1 MKGLF
6 SLAFFAT
13 SGTRQNFINS
23 LNIGFGGTDIPVCEF
38 PNIASNLTDKNVCAT
53 KKRFLSCSLLAF
65 LLIYAV
71 MHPNTA
77 FGQPSA
83 ADLRAA
89 KPKIDTTGWT
99 IKGNFGIN
107 FTSIGLSNWSGGGNN
122 ATSILGLLNFTANYH
137 AQNFACDNAVELGYG
152 LTWVSPETSAR
163 KSDDR
168 IILISKAGLAATE
181 NLNWTGLV
189 DFRTQFTLGEDYTK
203 PPGSEMR
210 KLSTIFAPAFLTLAL
225 GAEWEPAKYMSVL
238 VAPTTGRIVIVGDPD
253 LSLRGSFGVAPG
265 KSVLA
270 ELGALVNVQLKRD
283 IWENVNLATRLNIF
297 APYLNFVAPIV
308 NWENIII
315 LKVNKFLNV
324 SLAGDL
330 IYGVPV
336 TNSTNLLQL
345 RGVAAIGFV
354 LPF

>member
-1 MKGLF
+1 MKKSSLF
-6 SLAFFAT
+6 WVVF
-13 SGTRQNFINS
+13 
-23 LNIGFGGTDIPVCEF
+23 
-38 PNIASNLTDKNVCAT
+38 
-53 KKRFLSCSLLAF
+53 
-65 LLIYAV
+65 AV
-71 MHPNTA
+71 MICLATQA
-77 FGQPSA
+77 FAQPA
-83 ADLRAA
+83 ADDLRKA
-89 KPKIDTTGWT
+89 KLKMDTTGWT

-137 AQNFACDNAVELGYG
+137 TPTFALDNAAEFGYG
-152 LTWVSPETSAR
+152 LTWVSPDPNAR

-168 IILISKAGLAATE
+168 IIIISRAGLVATE
-181 NLNWTGLV
+181 NLNWTGLL

-203 PPGSEMR
+203 PVGSEMR

-225 GAEWEPAKYMSVL
+225 GAEWEPEKYMSVL
-238 VAPTTGRIVIVGDPD
+238 VAPITGRIVIVADTE
-253 LSLRGSFGVAPG
+253 LSQRGSFG
-265 KSVLA
+265 LA
-270 ELGALVNVQLKRD
+270 AGQSSLVELGALINFQLKRD

-297 APYLNFVAPIV
+297 APYRNFAAPVV

>member
-1 MKGLF
+1 MYSKHGNHLQCSF
-6 SLAFFAT
+6 VAFTHAFFT
-13 SGTRQNFINS
+13 QEFF
-23 LNIGFGGTDIPVCEF
+23 LFLLFLFGV
-38 PNIASNLTDKNVCAT
+38 SM
-53 KKRFLSCSLLAF
+53 KRFLCFAVLVIGIFTTLKPALA
-65 LLIYAV
+65 
-71 MHPNTA
+71 
-77 FGQPSA
+77 QPSA

-89 KPKIDTTGWT
+89 KPSRDTTGWT
-99 IKGNFGIN
+99 VKGNFGVN

-137 AQNFACDNAVELGYG
+137 SQTFSCDNAVELGYG
-152 LTWVSPETSAR
+152 LTWVSPDPNAR

-168 IILISKAGLAATE
+168 IIIISKAGLVATE
-181 NLNWTGLV
+181 NLNWTGLL

-203 PPGSEMR
+203 PVGSDMR

-225 GAEWEPAKYMSVL
+225 GAEWEPTKYMSVL
-238 VAPTTGRIVIVGDPD
+238 VAPITGRIVMVGDPE

-265 KSVLA
+265 QTTLV
-270 ELGALVNVQLKRD
+270 ELGALVNFQLKRD

-297 APYLNFVAPIV
+297 APYRNFTAPVV

-324 SLAGDL
+324 SLAGDV

>member
-1 MKGLF
+1 MK
-6 SLAFFAT
+6 
-13 SGTRQNFINS
+13 Q
-23 LNIGFGGTDIPVCEF
+23 
-38 PNIASNLTDKNVCAT
+38 
-53 KKRFLSCSLLAF
+53 FLLLAIAI
-65 LLIYAV
+65 LVVIAAAKPV
-71 MHPNTA
+71 VA
-77 FGQPSA
+77 QPSA

-89 KPKIDTTGWT
+89 KPLRDTTGWT

-137 AQNFACDNAVELGYG
+137 SQTFSCDNAVELGYG
-152 LTWVSPETSAR
+152 LTWVSPDPNAR

-168 IILISKAGLAATE
+168 IIIISKTGLVATE
-181 NLNWTGLV
+181 NVNWTGLL

-203 PPGSEMR
+203 PVGSDMR

-225 GAEWEPAKYMSVL
+225 GAEWEPTKYMSVL
-238 VAPTTGRIVIVGDPD
+238 VAPITGRIVVVGDPE
-253 LSLRGSFGVAPG
+253 LSQRGSFGVAPG
-265 KSVLA
+265 QSVLA
-270 ELGALVNVQLKRD
+270 EFGGLVNFQLKRD
-283 IWENVNLATRLNIF
+283 VWENVNLATRLNVF
-297 APYLNFVAPIV
+297 FPYRNFTAPIV

>member
-1 MKGLF
+1 MK
-6 SLAFFAT
+6 
-13 SGTRQNFINS
+13 
-23 LNIGFGGTDIPVCEF
+23 
-38 PNIASNLTDKNVCAT
+38 K
-53 KKRFLSCSLLAF
+53 FLPLAF
-65 LLIYAV
+65 LALSAMISFSSSA
-71 MHPNTA
+71 HA
-77 FGQPSA
+77 QPSA

-99 IKGNFGIN
+99 VKGNFGVN

-137 AQNFACDNAVELGYG
+137 AQTFALDNAVELGYG
-152 LTWVSPETSAR
+152 LTWVSPDPNAR

-168 IILISKAGLAATE
+168 IIVISKAGLVATE
-181 NLNWTGLV
+181 NLNWTGLL

-203 PPGSEMR
+203 PVGSDMR
-210 KLSTIFAPAFLTLAL
+210 KLSNIFAPAFLTLAL

-238 VAPTTGRIVIVGDPD
+238 IAPVTGRIVIVGDPD
-253 LSLRGSFGVAPG
+253 LSSRGSFGVAPG
-265 KSVLA
+265 QTVLA
-270 ELGALVNVQLKRD
+270 EFGALVNFQLKRD
-283 IWENVNLATRLNIF
+283 IWENVNLFTRLNVF
-297 APYLNFVAPIV
+297 APYRNFAAPVV
-308 NWENIII
+308 NWENIVI

>member
-1 MKGLF
+1 MKKFL
-6 SLAFFAT
+6 SLAFLVLC
-13 SGTRQNFINS
+13 
-23 LNIGFGGTDIPVCEF
+23 LNVSFSIST
-38 PNIASNLTDKNVCAT
+38 
-53 KKRFLSCSLLAF
+53 LA
-65 LLIYAV
+65 
-71 MHPNTA
+71 
-77 FGQPSA
+77 QPSA

-89 KPKIDTTGWT
+89 KPKRDTTGWT
-99 IKGNFGIN
+99 VKGNFGIN

-137 AQNFACDNAVELGYG
+137 AQMFALDNAVELGYG
-152 LTWVSPETSAR
+152 LTWVSPDPNAR

-168 IILISKAGLAATE
+168 IIIISKAGLVATE
-181 NLNWTGLV
+181 NLNWTGLL

-203 PPGSEMR
+203 PVGSDTR
-210 KLSTIFAPAFLTLAL
+210 KLSNIFAPAFLTLAL
-225 GAEWEPAKYMSVL
+225 GAEWEPAKDMSVL
-238 VAPTTGRIVIVGDPD
+238 VAPVTGRIVIVGDPD
-253 LSLRGSFGVAPG
+253 LSSRGSFGVAPG
-265 KSVLA
+265 QTALA
-270 ELGALVNVQLKRD
+270 EFGALVNFQLKRD
-283 IWENVNLATRLNIF
+283 VWENVNLFTRLNVFTPYRNF
-297 APYLNFVAPIV
+297 AAPVV

>member
-1 MKGLF
+1 MKQF
-6 SLAFFAT
+6 
-13 SGTRQNFINS
+13 
-23 LNIGFGGTDIPVCEF
+23 
-38 PNIASNLTDKNVCAT
+38 
-53 KKRFLSCSLLAF
+53 SLLAVVILF
-65 LLIYAV
+65 ILAAAK
-71 MHPNTA
+71 PA
-77 FGQPSA
+77 SAQPSA

-89 KPKIDTTGWT
+89 KPARDTTGWT
-99 IKGNFGIN
+99 VKGNFGIN

-137 AQNFACDNAVELGYG
+137 SQTFSCDNAVELGYG
-152 LTWVSPETSAR
+152 LTWVSPDPNAR

-168 IILISKAGLAATE
+168 IIIISKAGLMATE
-181 NLNWTGLV
+181 NINWTGLL
-189 DFRTQFTLGEDYTK
+189 DFRTQFSLGEDYTK
-203 PPGSEMR
+203 PVGSDMR

-238 VAPTTGRIVIVGDPD
+238 AAPITGRIVVVGDPD
-253 LSLRGSFGVAPG
+253 LSQRGSFGVAPG
-265 KSVLA
+265 QSVLA
-270 ELGALVNVQLKRD
+270 EFGALVNFQLKRD
-283 IWENVNLATRLNIF
+283 IWENVNLATRLNVF
-297 APYLNFVAPIV
+297 FPYRNFTAPVV